1 MADHPLRPATD
12 RCLGRPLP
20 HQPANRTRAHPR
32 PINLCPLHLRSRGS
46 SGISRSFPRLS
57 RSPGQVPTRYSPV
70 RHLSAT
76 PKGDTPF
83 DLHVLGAPPAFVLS
97 QDQTL
102 SFILVASAH
111 HAALATAVP
120 SRTPPPSP
128 ACPRSRAPTASRA
141 GRRRRPRSPKESR
154 PPPTPPQRLTGPQRL
169 RPRPPGARPKGR
181 APHQR
186 RPTPRTRHSKDAWT
200 NDPSRRP
207 RIPSLSLRFQR
218 TTAAPRAKL
227 SSTTP
232 TLGAPSLR
240 SQISPRRSGERRA
253 ESPM

>member
-1 MADHPLRPATD
+1 MQDTTAKS
-12 RCLGRPLP
+12 GLP
-20 HQPANRTRAHPR
+20 
-32 PINLCPLHLRSRGS
+32 
-46 SGISRSFPRLS
+46 
-57 RSPGQVPTRYSPV
+57 
-70 RHLSAT
+70 
-76 PKGDTPF
+76 
-83 DLHVLGAPPAFVLS
+83 
-97 QDQTL
+97 
-102 SFILVASAH
+102 
-111 HAALATAVP
+111 ALAGPNGIT
-120 SRTPPPSP
+120 SRTSPPPP
-128 ACPRSRAPTASRA
+128 I
-141 GRRRRPRSPKESR
+141 PKESR

-253 ESPM
+253 EALCRLTPGWIQAPSATGPPKTASPTAAISWAPSSRSPIWSHPAGAPHRARYLGWRPVGIKPFLRPDHGSRR